1 MRRALAVTTLL
12 TLALTMPPGLS
23 AQGPVLDQRIARAQ
37 KVAVGF
43 DTVLGFSA
51 QPPTSEDRDAR
62 YALLSELES
71 WGRYLVVSNPDQAD
85 LLIAIRTRFVV
96 DGQRGSTAR
105 NHHGLK
111 FRGAGA
117 TRVDLLSVY
126 NGRYRKSGI
135 PLWRHSLVGGL
146 SEDLP
151 LFGKLRSDVEGL
163 EGRP

>member
-1 MRRALAVTTLL
+1 
-12 TLALTMPPGLS
+12 MPHGLW

-43 DTVLGFSA
+43 DTVRGFSA

-85 LLIAIRTRFVV
+85 LLIAIRTRWVV

-117 TRVDLLSVY
+117 IRADLLSVY
-126 NGRYRKSGI
+126 NARYRKSGI

-163 EGRP
+163 DGRP

>member
-1 MRRALAVTTLL
+1 MRRALAVTTVMA
-12 TLALTMPPGLS
+12 LALTMPPGLL
-23 AQGPVLDQRIARAQ
+23 AQGPVLDQRLARAQ

-85 LLIAIRTRFVV
+85 LLIAIRTRWVV
-96 DGQRGSTAR
+96 DGERGSTAR
-105 NHHGLK
+105 DHHGLT

-117 TRVDLLSVY
+117 IRADLLSVY
-126 NGRYRKSGI
+126 DARYRKSGI
-135 PLWRHSLVGGL
+135 ALWRHSLVGGL

-151 LFGKLRSDVEGL
+151 LLARLRSDVDRL
-163 EGRP
+163 DQKP

>member
-1 MRRALAVTTLL
+1 MGRAFAVTTLM

-23 AQGPVLDQRIARAQ
+23 AQGPVLDQRLARAQ

-51 QPPTSEDRDAR
+51 QPATPEDRDAR

-85 LLIAIRTRFVV
+85 LLIAIRTRWFV
-96 DGQRGSTAR
+96 DGPGRSTAR
-105 NHHGLK
+105 DHHGLK

-117 TRVDLLSVY
+117 ARADFLSVY
-126 NGRYRKSGI
+126 DARYRKAGL

-146 SEDLP
+146 SDDLP
-151 LFGKLRSDVEGL
+151 LLAKLRGDVESL
-163 EGRP
+163 HRTP

>member
-1 MRRALAVTTLL
+1 MRRALAVTTLM
-12 TLALTMPPGLS
+12 TLALTIPPGLS
-23 AQGPVLDQRIARAQ
+23 AQGPVLDQRLVRAQ

-43 DTVLGFSA
+43 DTELGFSA
-51 QPPTSEDRDAR
+51 QPPTPEDRDAR
-62 YALLSELES
+62 YSLLSELES

-85 LLIAIRTRFVV
+85 LLIAIRTRWVM

-117 TRVDLLSVY
+117 ARADFLSVY
-126 NGRYRKSGI
+126 DARYRKSGI

-163 EGRP
+163 DGRP

>member
-1 MRRALAVTTLL
+1 MRRALAAATLM
-12 TLALTMPPGLS
+12 TLALTQPHGLY
-23 AQGPVLDQRIARAQ
+23 AQGQVLDQRIARAQ

-51 QPPTSEDRDAR
+51 QSPTPEDRDAR

-71 WGRYLVVSNPDQAD
+71 WGRYRVVSNPDQAD
-85 LLIAIRTRFVV
+85 LLIAIRTRWFV
-96 DGQRGSTAR
+96 DGPSGLTAR

-117 TRVDLLSVY
+117 VRADLLTVY
-126 NGRYRKSGI
+126 DARHRKAAL

-146 SEDLP
+146 SEELP
-151 LFGKLRSDVEGL
+151 LLEELRSDVESLDGM
-163 EGRP
+163 P